1 MLFKLAFR
9 NIFRHRRRSLLT
21 GLSMTG
27 GFVLCTFSFSITQG
41 SYGNAIEFFTLD
53 HTGHI
58 QIHWEDYQRRSKIY
72 QTIADRE
79 TVESILKSSDQIK
92 YFTPRIFAPALA
104 YAGNQTSPVS
114 VVGIDPELEPKTS
127 RIRQKVQAGAYF
139 DDDLSAN
146 GLTKAMIGQGVARS
160 LDIGTGDEIVLISQ
174 GADGSIANDIFEVVA
189 LVGTKDSYDRMIVY
203 LPLVPAQE
211 FISVGDQ
218 VHEYAM
224 LVNNANG
231 SEAIASSLQLKLD
244 NVVPGA
250 TVSPWQVVEE
260 AFYKS
265 MQADLQ
271 GNYFAMAI
279 IVFLVCIGVLNTVLM
294 SVFERTKEFGVL
306 RAIGSRP
313 AQIFKLIFVETMMM
327 ATLSIL
333 LGYLLLI
340 PMLLF
345 LTQVGFVLPEPMEM
359 GGVPFLHLKGGV
371 NALVL
376 TAPALIIYA
385 FAAVVT
391 ILPGIRAVSITPKTA
406 MSSY

>member
-9 NIFRHRRRSLLT
+9 NIFRQRRRSLLT

-58 QIHWEDYQRRSKIY
+58 QIHWEDYEQRPKIY
-72 QTIADRE
+72 KTIADRDA
-79 TVESILKSSDQIK
+79 VESILEKSDEVK
-92 YFTPRIFAPALA
+92 AYAPRVFAPALA

-114 VVGIDPELEPKTS
+114 VIGIDAELEPTTS
-127 RIRQKVQAGAYF
+127 RIKQKVRSGEYF
-139 DDDLSAN
+139 NEALTRN
-146 GLTKAMIGQGVARS
+146 GFAKAMIGAGVANR
-160 LDIGTGDEIVLISQ
+160 LNIGLGDEIVLISQ

-189 LVGTKDSYDRMIVY
+189 LVGTKDSYDRSSVY
-203 LPLVPAQE
+203 LPLVAAQE

-224 LVNNANG
+224 LVDHANS
-231 SEAIASSLQLKLD
+231 SEVIAASLQLQLD
-244 NVVPGA
+244 GVTPGA

-294 SVFERTKEFGVL
+294 SVLERTKEFGVL

-313 AQIFKLIFVETMMM
+313 AQVFKLIFVETMLM
-327 ATLSIL
+327 ATLSIA

-340 PMLLF
+340 PLLTF

-385 FAAVVT
+385 FAALVT

-406 MSSY
+406 MSSH